1 MAILTKDELLTKIE
15 STGLSD
21 DEKISFMED
30 ISDSF
35 NPTTT
40 KEYGDL
46 LSERD
51 KYKSDYE
58 DMMNKYKERFLSN
71 DSKVEKMEI
80 KKEPEMEEKK
90 IEYVDI
96 KDIFTKKGM

>member
-15 STGLSD
+15 GTGLTD
-21 DEKISFMED
+21 EEKISFMED

-35 NPTTT
+35 NPTIT

-51 KYKSDYE
+51 KYKSDFE
-58 DMMNKYKERFLSN
+58 DLEKKYKERFLSN
-71 DSKVEKMEI
+71 ESKVEKEI
-80 KKEPEMEEKK
+80 KKEPEMEEKEIK
-90 IEYVDI
+90 YVDI
-96 KDIFTKKGM
+96 KDIFTKKGK

>member
-1 MAILTKDELLTKIE
+1 MAILTKDELLSKIE

-35 NPTTT
+35 DPTGA
-40 KEYGDL
+40 KQYGDL
-46 LSERD
+46 LTERD
-51 KYKSDYE
+51 KYKNDFE
-58 DMMNKYKERFLSN
+58 DLQNKYKERFLNN
-71 DSKVEKMEI
+71 DSKEKMEI

-96 KDIFTKKGM
+96 KNIFTKKGM